1 MDQRDE
7 NVLVALTEQYAQP
20 LLPMW
25 DRRGTFDERLPR
37 LARGLASYNILVLM
51 ADQPYSLLSIQQN
64 IGTVIQ
70 NWANNYVALYRRIC
84 HDLFPSFNQVS
95 LHATDDKWPII
106 VYLRGTATPVIQR
119 MAGFVA
125 PYIVQRQFSPT
136 VSEMELVGLM
146 DLVLDE
152 LEAGNLAR
160 EAYKQLRNDSVEIM
174 KQMLATPVHQ
184 LTVTEFDRAIFSD
197 SQRLVPVR
205 AEPPITLPES
215 APKTL
220 PPLMAPPPVRQADT
234 EQLMTTDIMPM
245 LPKSE
250 DVVPIPPVQSR
261 DNSAFSFSNTLSAL
275 RRDKD
280 SGKKSRPPVPPLPKD
295 DKQGS

>member
-51 ADQPYSLLSIQQN
+51 ADQPYSLQSIQQN
-64 IGTVIQ
+64 VGTLIQ
-70 NWANNYVALYRRIC
+70 EWANNYVALYRRLC
-84 HDLFPSFNQVS
+84 RDLFPSFNQVS
-95 LHATDDKWPII
+95 LHATDDRWPII

-136 VSEMELVGLM
+136 ISEIELMGLM
-146 DLVLDE
+146 DLILDE

-160 EAYKQLRNDSVEIM
+160 ETYKQLRNDSVEIL
-174 KQMLATPVHQ
+174 KQMMATPVHQ
-184 LTVTEFDRAIFSD
+184 LGVTEFDRAIFTD

-205 AEPPITLPES
+205 VEPPMTIPET
-215 APKTL
+215 APHSL
-220 PPLMAPPPVRQADT
+220 PPLMTTPPIRQADT
-234 EQLMTTDIMPM
+234 EQLMSTDIMPTQS
-245 LPKSE
+245 KTDE
-250 DVVPIPPVQSR
+250 VVPVPPMQPR
-261 DNSAFSFSNTLSAL
+261 DNSGFSLSNTLSGL

-280 SGKKSRPPVPPLPKD
+280 TGKKPHPPVPPLPKN
-295 DKQGS
+295 DK

>member
-20 LLPMW
+20 LLSMW
-25 DRRGTFDERLPR
+25 DKRGSFDERLPR

-51 ADQPYSLLSIQQN
+51 ADQPYSLQSIQQN
-64 IGTVIQ
+64 VGALIQ
-70 NWANNYVALYRRIC
+70 EWANNYVALYRRIC

-95 LHATDDKWPII
+95 LHATDDRWPII
-106 VYLRGTATPVIQR
+106 VYLKGTATPVIQR

-136 VSEMELVGLM
+136 VSEVELMGLM
-146 DLVLDE
+146 DLILDE

-160 EAYKQLRNDSVEIM
+160 EAYKQLRNDSVEIL

-184 LTVTEFDRAIFSD
+184 LTVTEFDRTIFSD

-205 AEPPITLPES
+205 AEPPMTIPETAPNSLPS
-215 APKTL
+215 MMTS
-220 PPLMAPPPVRQADT
+220 PPIRQADT
-234 EQLMTTDIMPM
+234 EQLMSTDIIPPP
-245 LPKSE
+245 PKPDE
-250 DVVPIPPVQSR
+250 VPIPPITSQ
-261 DNSAFSFSNTLSAL
+261 DNSGFSFSSTLASL

-280 SGKKSRPPVPPLPKD
+280 SGKKPRPPVPPLPKD
-295 DKQGS
+295 EK

>member
-7 NVLVALTEQYAQP
+7 NVLVALTEQYAQS

-51 ADQPYSLLSIQQN
+51 ADQPYSLQNIQQN
-64 IGTVIQ
+64 IGAMIQ
-70 NWANNYVALYRRIC
+70 EWANNYVALYRRLC
-84 HDLFPSFNQVS
+84 RDLFPSFNQVS
-95 LHATDDKWPII
+95 LHATDDHWPII
-106 VYLRGTATPVIQR
+106 IYLRGSATPVIQR

-136 VSEMELVGLM
+136 VSEIELMGLM
-146 DLVLDE
+146 DLILDE

-160 EAYKQLRNDSVEIM
+160 ETYKQLRNDSVDIL
-174 KQMLATPVHQ
+174 KQMLATPIHQ
-184 LTVTEFDRAIFSD
+184 LSVTEFDRAIFSD

-205 AEPPITLPES
+205 VEPPLTIPET
-215 APKTL
+215 APNSL
-220 PPLMAPPPVRQADT
+220 PPMMSSPPIRQADT
-234 EQLMTTDIMPM
+234 EQLMATDIMPILSKTDESVSAAPAQPPAVS
-245 LPKSE
+245 LP
-250 DVVPIPPVQSR
+250 
-261 DNSAFSFSNTLSAL
+261 ALSNTLSAL

-280 SGKKSRPPVPPLPKD
+280 TGKKPRPPIPPLPKD
-295 DKQGS
+295 DKPD

>member
-51 ADQPYSLLSIQQN
+51 ADQPYSLQSIQQN
-64 IGTVIQ
+64 VGTLIQ
-70 NWANNYVALYRRIC
+70 EWANNYVELYRRLC
-84 HDLFPSFNQVS
+84 RDLFPSFNQVS
-95 LHATDDKWPII
+95 LHATDDRWPIM

-125 PYIVQRQFSPT
+125 PYIVEKQFSPT
-136 VSEMELVGLM
+136 VSEIELVGLM
-146 DLVLDE
+146 DLILDE

-160 EAYKQLRNDSVEIM
+160 EAYKQLRNDSVEIL

-184 LTVTEFDRAIFSD
+184 LSVTEFDRSIFSD

-205 AEPPITLPES
+205 VEPPMTIPET
-215 APKTL
+215 APTQL
-220 PPLMAPPPVRQADT
+220 PPMMITPPIRQADT
-234 EQLMTTDIMPM
+234 EQLMPTDI
-245 LPKSE
+245 LPA
-250 DVVPIPPVQSR
+250 PPKTDDSAPLQQVQTR

-275 RRDKD
+275 RRDKE
-280 SGKKSRPPVPPLPKD
+280 SGKKPRPPVPPLPKD
-295 DKQGS
+295 DK